1 MSLQVWLPLN
11 GDLQNKGLANIRIV
25 SGTATFK
32 NNGKTGNKCLDL
44 HTCNRFYCQKL
55 ANKKEFS
62 FAFWYKPE
70 TSESTVNWN
79 DVIYFYDKNEDESVS
94 GNLRLQ
100 TSYNNSYILSVHANT
115 SYNMI
120 PNSGGTYGSNTLLS
134 SSTATRDKWYH
145 VVITLSEDKGL
156 NAYINGE
163 LKWIVAHNGGHI
175 TGYFNLGQIGS
186 SGNEEGSMNDLRIFD
201 HTLSLKEI
209 KELSK
214 GLVLHYPLDNN
225 GLGKV
230 NPNLLRYPV
239 SNSKWTLW
247 GYGDALREKVILED
261 GKTWIH
267 VKQQDTTR
275 YDGYFIAPD
284 NNQIIIDNTKKYT
297 ISCLAKAGNK
307 TNAQLI
313 IWWHWRSTEGGANI
327 AQNNKRIVLTS
338 TPTRIFYTLP
348 QYTNQTYDV
357 NRINIMMGS
366 YKTDNEIYF
375 TDVKFEQGTQTTPWI
390 PHIED
395 SEYSALGYDDTTIYD
410 CSGYQNNGTANNIT
424 YSIDTP
430 KYLSS
435 SQFTTASTS
444 YVKVNGNNWMAQHA
458 KEMTINFWAYAENWT
473 TQTSTRLFSCTQ
485 GGGFNTQAGNSG
497 YLRFPIYVCTNEAET
512 TYAYKFDS
520 QELKLADLTSG
531 WHMFTYIYQ
540 AKTGTKV
547 YVDGNLHHTYSNV
560 SYGIRFNINAR
571 LFLGCQANAA
581 NPQSPWFAGKESDFR
596 LYYTIL
602 NEQDIKELYQ
612 TSALADKNSN
622 FYTYSFY
629 QDERKNIS
637 RKNISYFD
645 KYIEFDSINSNIM
658 PNSVNMGYGS
668 ANVSTGTWRSAGSNT
683 MTRSRVL
690 IEDSPIGKCYGFQNE
705 GIQTPNDGSCYGI
718 DSFPLQANTQYTISM
733 WARIIEGTEGYAG
746 FNIYKISSQDGGSH
760 NGTIMKNY
768 RVTTLNPNKEW
779 IRCWYTFTTNSSTTR
794 NIYIGIITGETSVT
808 TQMCAIKIEKGL
820 IVTPWKPKEED
831 ENYNQYF
838 TNRININ
845 RQKNIFSNSFIE
857 N

>member
-79 DVIYFYDKNEDESVS
+79 DVIYFYDKNENESVS

-100 TSYNNSYILSVHANT
+100 TSYKNSYILSVHANT

-156 NAYINGE
+156 HAYINGE

-225 GLGKV
+225 GLG
-230 NPNLLRYPV
+230 
-239 SNSKWTLW
+239 
-247 GYGDALREKVILED
+247 
-261 GKTWIH
+261 
-267 VKQQDTTR
+267 
-275 YDGYFIAPD
+275 
-284 NNQIIIDNTKKYT
+284 
-297 ISCLAKAGNK
+297 
-307 TNAQLI
+307 
-313 IWWHWRSTEGGANI
+313 
-327 AQNNKRIVLTS
+327 
-338 TPTRIFYTLP
+338 
-348 QYTNQTYDV
+348 
-357 NRINIMMGS
+357 
-366 YKTDNEIYF
+366 
-375 TDVKFEQGTQTTPWI
+375 
-390 PHIED
+390 
-395 SEYSALGYDDTTIYD
+395 YDDTTIYD
-410 CSGYQNNGTANNIT
+410 CSGYQNNGIISGSYQYKENSAKYSCSTYLQKNTTITHPCPVESGINQQWTCMAWVKLDNISQSHQKLNNFNLGNQIVFSSNS
-424 YSIDTP
+424 YPIL
-430 KYLSS
+430 YL
-435 SQFTTASTS
+435 
-444 YVKVNGNNWMAQHA
+444 
-458 KEMTINFWAYAENWT
+458 
-473 TQTSTRLFSCTQ
+473 
-485 GGGFNTQAGNSG
+485 NSG
-497 YLRFPIYVCTNEAET
+497 STTNDYYNYGNKIIEPNRWTHIAFVF
-512 TYAYKFDS
+512 KNS
-520 QELKLADLTSG
+520 
-531 WHMFTYIYQ
+531 
-540 AKTGTKV
+540 TGTKLI
-547 YVDGNLHHTYSNV
+547 YMDGKNQTNMNGPNKSSTPFGIPNTITVGENL
-560 SYGIRFNINAR
+560 
-571 LFLGCQANAA
+571 
-581 NPQSPWFAGKESDFR
+581 AGQISDYR
-596 LYYTIL
+596 IYATALS
-602 NEQDIKELYQ
+602 EDDIKELY
-612 TSALADKNSN
+612 SVRASGDRDSN
-622 FYTYSFY
+622 FYSSGKFIEQNNLSKIYHNGINNYNS
-629 QDERKNIS
+629 
-637 RKNISYFD
+637 
-645 KYIEFDSINSNIM
+645 YIEFDSINSNIM

-668 ANVSTGTWRSAGSNT
+668 ANVSTGTWRNAGSNT
-683 MTRSRVL
+683 MTKSRVL

-746 FNIYKISSQDGGSH
+746 FNIYNISSQDGGSH

-768 RVTTLNPNKEW
+768 RVTALNPNKEW
-779 IRCWYTFTTNSSTTR
+779 TRCWYTFTTNSSTTR
-794 NIYIGIITGETSVT
+794 NIYIGITTGETSVT